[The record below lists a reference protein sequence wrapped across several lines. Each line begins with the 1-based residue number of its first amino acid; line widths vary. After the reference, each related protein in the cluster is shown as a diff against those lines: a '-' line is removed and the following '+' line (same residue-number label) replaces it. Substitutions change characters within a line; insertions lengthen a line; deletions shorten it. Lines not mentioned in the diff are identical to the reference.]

1 MSPILTNHI
10 DIITHSIW
18 YSYIGHFWLFFP
30 RSLKF
35 DKLIWILLSLL
46 PSRSWSSLWWQGQ
59 WIVSRLRLMEH
70 GWRGRSCNQASRREE
85 GPHLTLCNQALMGK
99 EALVL
104 GGKPSRQMWARGS
117 VWMQL
122 MRIYIKYF
130 GSLPTMDAWLAVLG
144 IGRIHQIQIHQIQ
157 VGQLTQTQLHAS
169 WALCCQPNKS

>member
-1 MSPILTNHI
+1 MSPILKNRI

-70 GWRGRSCNQASRREE
+70 GWRGRSCNQALRREE
-85 GPHLTLCNQALMGK
+85 GPHLTLCWDGRRRRYWGASHRGRCEPGGQCECNWWEFISNTLDRSTPWMPDLLCL
-99 EALVL
+99 EL
-104 GGKPSRQMWARGS
+104 GE
-117 VWMQL
+117 
-122 MRIYIKYF
+122 YIKYKY
-130 GSLPTMDAWLAVLG
+130 
-144 IGRIHQIQIHQIQ
+144 I
-157 VGQLTQTQLHAS
+157 
-169 WALCCQPNKS
+169 KYK